1 MATNTSAELLSTLVD
16 DLAAAIEAV
25 GGSTVAVAQGSG
37 IAGQGWTFSLSVTG
51 ALRGTAHVSLDA
63 AGVTA
68 LLQLVLGP
76 EADTSDGA
84 ARDLLSELMSQA
96 LGGLKSQPSFA
107 DVSVTLAGL
116 ERSSSPAGETA
127 CYSLVLGEAAL
138 QVVADAT
145 LEPGATH
152 PEAPGPIARPS
163 PSAPQAAATTA
174 RRAGQAA
181 PSPAAALPGNLDVVL
196 DIELPLSVRFGST
209 LMSIRALSTLG
220 PGSIVDMG
228 RSPDDPVEILVCG
241 RPIARA
247 EVVIV
252 GGNYGV
258 RITDLTSAAE
268 RIRAMEGQL

>member
-1 MATNTSAELLSTLVD
+1 MATNGSAELISTLVD

-25 GGSTVAVAQGSG
+25 GGSTVAVAAGSG
-37 IAGQGWTFSLSVTG
+37 VPGDAWTFSLNVTG
-51 ALRGTAHVSLDA
+51 GLRGTARVSLDA

-76 EADTSDGA
+76 EADTSDPA

-96 LGGLKSQPSFA
+96 LGGLKGHSSLG
-107 DVSVTLAGL
+107 DVTVTLAGL
-116 ERSSSPAGETA
+116 ERSTSPADQTA
-127 CYSLVLGEAAL
+127 CYSLLLGEATL
-138 QVVADAT
+138 QVAADMT
-145 LEPGATH
+145 LGSEATH
-152 PEAPGPIARPS
+152 AEASGNLAKPS
-163 PSAPQAAATTA
+163 PSAPAVATHA
-174 RRAGQAA
+174 RSTGHAA
-181 PSPAAALPGNLDVVL
+181 PSPAGALPGNLDVVL

-209 LMSIRALSTLG
+209 LMSIRALSALG

>member
-1 MATNTSAELLSTLVD
+1 MAIDPSAAFLSTLVD

-25 GGSTVAVAQGSG
+25 AGSTVAVAEGSG
-37 IAGQGWTFSLSVTG
+37 VPDHGWTFSLTVTG
-51 ALRGTAHVSLDA
+51 SFRGTARVTLDDV
-63 AGVTA
+63 GVTT

-76 EADTSDGA
+76 EADTGEGA
-84 ARDLLSELMSQA
+84 ARDLLSELMNQA
-96 LGGLKSQPSFA
+96 LGTLRAQPSFA
-107 DVSVTLAGL
+107 DLTIALAPL
-116 ERSSSPAGETA
+116 ERSAPLAEQAT
-127 CYSLVLGEAAL
+127 CFSLVLGDGAL
-138 QVVADAT
+138 QLAAGAT
-145 LEPGATH
+145 LESEGTH
-152 PEAPGPIARPS
+152 PDASERTAK
-163 PSAPQAAATTA
+163 SAPPSTTPATTP
-174 RRAGQAA
+174 RRGEASA
-181 PSPAAALPGNLDVVL
+181 PSTDSALPKNLDVVL

-209 LMSIRALSTLG
+209 LMSVRALSTLG

-252 GGNYGV
+252 GGNYAV